1 MDFNAPVSQYMTKQ
15 VLSVSAEDSLE
26 TIKEVFDTKNIHHVP
41 VVHLR
46 KIEGI
51 ISKNDFNL
59 FLRGVPSNAIDEM
72 LEETRLKNFKAKD
85 IMTTRMAKV
94 ESTDRMN
101 VVLEVF
107 KINRF
112 HALPVVDNNEL
123 VGIITTHDII
133 TALIADDPVKAAF

>member
-1 MDFNAPVSQYMTKQ
+1 MTKQ
-15 VLSVSAEDSLE
+15 VVYVSAEDSLE
-26 TIKEVFDTKNIHHVP
+26 TIKEVFDTMNIHHVP

-59 FLRGVPSNAIDEM
+59 FLRGVPTNAIDEM

-94 ESTDRMN
+94 ESTDKMN

>member
-15 VLSVSAEDSLE
+15 VVSVSAEDSLE
-26 TIKEVFDTKNIHHVP
+26 TIKEVFDTMNIHHVP

-59 FLRGVPSNAIDEM
+59 FLRGVPTNAIDEM
-72 LEETRLKNFKAKD
+72 LEETRLKNFKARD

-94 ESTDRMN
+94 ESTDKMN

-112 HALPVVDNNEL
+112 HALPVVDNSEL